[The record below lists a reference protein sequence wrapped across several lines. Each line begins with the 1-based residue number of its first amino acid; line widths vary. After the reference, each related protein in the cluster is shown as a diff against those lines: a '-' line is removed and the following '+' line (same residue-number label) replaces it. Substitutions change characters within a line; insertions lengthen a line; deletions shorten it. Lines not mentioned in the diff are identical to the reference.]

1 MDFEPMIKEEACG
14 APIYNACPEFAL
26 SLNALTS
33 AQIASSKLAMLSKA
47 PSVFK

>member
-33 AQIASSKLAMLSKA
+33 A
-47 PSVFK
+47 PDSVIKTCDAQQGAQRL